1 MKELNLKELRNYRGT
16 GDRPKDFDIFW
27 DARIEMLDK
36 LPLEVTIIPALDL
49 EFEHF
54 IVSALYFK
62 SFDGARIH
70 AKYIRPKTES
80 AVPCV
85 LQFHGYPGSSRP
97 YFEHTSFVE
106 AGMAVLAMDCR
117 GQGGLSEDIGG
128 IQGTTVSGHLIAGM
142 DDRLDNML
150 YVKIYSDVYLLSR
163 IALSLSELNPNEV
176 YVNGASQGAA
186 LASVCAALNPK
197 IKKAAILYPFLSDF
211 ERVFDLGFD
220 LVAYEGLRYYSR
232 WFDPEGQN
240 RKQMFERLAYI
251 DVRNFASRIQS
262 EVLFGISMA
271 DTVCPI
277 STQYAVYNN
286 LKCEKQLH
294 RYPGKGHEPIH
305 AFDDLILSFFDKKNV
320 KSRLVYEDDAM
331 CFQSIGEESANLII
345 QFQPSIAYGKHHLR
359 RYLSLG
365 YEVLTVSTKLNLDL
379 SLIKNVISRLT
390 KIKKDHEHKR
400 IVLVAED
407 VQARIA
413 LYASMKLSN
422 VYAMILQTPV
432 GFTSKDVNYAHKI
445 DANILLGLGGLDDEK
460 NMKMNQAFYANL
472 KARNQIIQYP
482 KYGRERIN
490 AFEDQKLKFIE
501 LEKKRF

>member
-1 MKELNLKELRNYRGT
+1 
-16 GDRPKDFDIFW
+16 
-27 DARIEMLDK
+27 
-36 LPLEVTIIPALDL
+36 
-49 EFEHF
+49 
-54 IVSALYFK
+54 
-62 SFDGARIH
+62 
-70 AKYIRPKTES
+70 
-80 AVPCV
+80 
-85 LQFHGYPGSSRP
+85 
-97 YFEHTSFVE
+97 
-106 AGMAVLAMDCR
+106 
-117 GQGGLSEDIGG
+117 
-128 IQGTTVSGHLIAGM
+128 
-142 DDRLDNML
+142 
-150 YVKIYSDVYLLSR
+150 
-163 IALSLSELNPNEV
+163 
-176 YVNGASQGAA
+176 
-186 LASVCAALNPK
+186 
-197 IKKAAILYPFLSDF
+197 
-211 ERVFDLGFD
+211 
-220 LVAYEGLRYYSR
+220 RYYSR